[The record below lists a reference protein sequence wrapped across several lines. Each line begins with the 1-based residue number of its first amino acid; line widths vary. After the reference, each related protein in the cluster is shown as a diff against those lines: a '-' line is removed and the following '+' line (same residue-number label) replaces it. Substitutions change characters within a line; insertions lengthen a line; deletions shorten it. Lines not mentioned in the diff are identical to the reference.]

1 MNSGFFINKILFIGD
16 DNKAS
21 IDFSNHLHIV
31 HGASNTGKSLL
42 IEAIDYMFGSEELK
56 EVKPESEKYS
66 EVAMQLYLNSKP
78 YTVFRKWP
86 SNSFEIYHDFVEE
99 KDGANFYSYF
109 KVGKETKTVKNISDF
124 YLSGLRDVEISSNLY
139 GEKSSL
145 TIRLLSR
152 VFFSSEEK
160 IISSNSPIVVGDTSE
175 DSKNK
180 NIFKFLLTGNDDS
193 NVKTVVRGNEFKSEK
208 KGQLDV
214 LRDVVETLQSD
225 LMFKDESYE
234 DLKEREVKLDSTIE
248 KLNHSMS
255 LMKESL
261 SEVVKNKRNI
271 ANELISVDER
281 NDNIKSNLANF
292 EILEKIYISDI
303 ERLSSQEEAAFLLGV
318 GHHAQCEH
326 CGKTPEKIC
335 EDLMDVE
342 KLAKSSQIEIKKIK
356 YKLLELNETRLKL
369 KSQLDNYYS
378 RSQSLSYD
386 LKCIDDEVENRTP
399 EIKIIDEKISE
410 LTEERN
416 LVLSDIR
423 LLERINIFY
432 KRLQETEVAST
443 PKKYKSHDFYPENE
457 AVDNFCRIYK
467 DILNQINFPG
477 NNEVSFDFSTFDVV
491 IDGKPRS
498 LNGKGVRAIL
508 HSVFKIALLKHC
520 KESSLYHPGIIVLD
534 SPLVTYRD
542 PFKSKH
548 GDLDD
553 DEKELANTKVSYHFL
568 KYLTENNIGQF
579 IIVENIDIPDSL
591 TNSIGVDTF
600 YGNDA
605 ENGQR
610 AGLL

>member
-1 MNSGFFINKILFIGD
+1 MNSGFFINKISFFGE
-16 DNKAS
+16 NNNSS

-42 IEAIDYMFGSEELK
+42 IEAIDYMFGSEVLK
-56 EVKPESEKYS
+56 EVKPESEGYS
-66 EVAMQLYLNSKP
+66 EVAMQIYLNSTP

-86 SNSFEIYHDFVEE
+86 SNSFEVYHDFIESKE
-99 KDGANFYSYF
+99 GANFYSYF
-109 KVGKETKTVKNISDF
+109 KYGKETKTVKNISDF
-124 YLSGLRDVEISSNLY
+124 YLGDFKDIKISSNLY
-139 GEKSSL
+139 AEKSSL

-193 NVKTVVRGNEFKSEK
+193 NVKTVIRGNEFKSEK

-214 LRDVVETLQSD
+214 LRDVVETLKSD
-225 LMFKDESYE
+225 LNFEDESYE
-234 DLKEREVKLDSTIE
+234 SLKEREVKLERTIGD
-248 KLNHSMS
+248 LNDSMS

-261 SEVVKNKRNI
+261 SEIVNKKRTI
-271 ANELISVDER
+271 ATELLGVDER
-281 NDNIKSNLANF
+281 NNNIKSNLANF
-292 EILEKIYISDI
+292 ETLEKIYISDI
-303 ERLSSQEEAAFLLGV
+303 ERLSSQEEAAFLLGI

-335 EDLMDVE
+335 EDLLDVE
-342 KLAKSSQIEIKKIK
+342 KLAESSQVEIEKIR
-356 YKLLELNETRLKL
+356 YKLLELNETRSNLQ
-369 KSQLDNYYS
+369 SQLDIYTSKS
-378 RSQSLSYD
+378 RSLSVD
-386 LKCIDDEVENRTP
+386 LKSIDNEVDKRAP
-399 EIKIIDEKISE
+399 EIKSIDEELSE
-410 LTEERN
+410 LTEERS
-416 LVLSDIR
+416 LITSDLR
-423 LLERINIFY
+423 LLERINSFY
-432 KRLQETEVAST
+432 KRLQETEIAPV
-443 PKKYKSHDFYPENE
+443 PKKYKSPDFYPEDE
-457 AVDNFCRIYK
+457 AVNNFCRIYK
-467 DILNQINFPG
+467 EILNEIKFPG
-477 NNEVSFDFSTFDVV
+477 DNEVSFDFATFDVI

-520 KESSLYHPGIIVLD
+520 KESNLYHPGVIILD

-542 PFKSKH
+542 PLKSKH

-553 DEKELANTKVSYHFL
+553 DEQKLANTKVSYHFL
-568 KYLTENNIGQF
+568 KYLNENNIGQF

-591 TNSIGVDTF
+591 TNNIGIDTF
-600 YGNDA
+600 YGKDA
-605 ENGQR
+605 EKGQR